1 MLGLDA
7 LVLFEDVDIPG
18 LRFEDS
24 AVRFGVESRLYRVE
38 SPAPRAWWP
47 DEVRVAQSPPA
58 ALWAV
63 SNIPDPIASVVV
75 SEPVEHKPGGR
86 VRLLSDEPDRIELGV
101 EGPGGLAIVRRAWQP
116 LFEARAGGRKL
127 RTLLVDLNL
136 MGIEVPAGKHR
147 VVLEVSAWPE
157 WVAGVVAGLVLA
169 GALWMVS
176 RKDTKDLKDTKDP
189 EAPARRP

>member
-1 MLGLDA
+1 
-7 LVLFEDVDIPG
+7 
-18 LRFEDS
+18 
-24 AVRFGVESRLYRVE
+24 
-38 SPAPRAWWP
+38 
-47 DEVRVAQSPPA
+47 PA

-86 VRLLSDEPDRIELGV
+86 VRLLSDEPDRIELEV

-136 MGIEVPAGKHR
+136 MGVEVPAGKHR

-157 WVAGVVAGLVLA
+157 WVAGAVAVLVLA
-169 GALWMVS
+169 GALAVLL
-176 RKDTKDLKDTKDP
+176 RKDNKDTQDLNDNKDP
-189 EAPARRP
+189 EAPLAHP